1 MRIRPILALF
11 AFAPFGLADT
21 VVLMIAG
28 LPVDLR
34 RLAAAV
40 ADQASGS

>member
-1 MRIRPILALF
+1 VARQ
-11 AFAPFGLADT
+11 ADS

-34 RLAAAV
+34 RLLAAA
-40 ADQASGS
+40 ALE